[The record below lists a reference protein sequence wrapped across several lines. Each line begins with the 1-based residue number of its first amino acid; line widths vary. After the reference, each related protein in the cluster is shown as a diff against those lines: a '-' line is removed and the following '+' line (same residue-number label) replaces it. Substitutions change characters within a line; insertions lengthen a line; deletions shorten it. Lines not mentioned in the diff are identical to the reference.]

1 MAATKKSK
9 RNIEDDYSRTIARF
23 MEKVAIQHGGG
34 CWEWLAGK
42 DKDGY
47 GSFQYGGPRG
57 EQKFEKRRAH
67 RVSFDLFCGGLP
79 EGMLV
84 CHRCDNP
91 SCVNPDHLFLGSTKD
106 NVRDRINKGRSAAGE
121 SHGRHSSPE
130 SFRRG
135 AAKRR
140 RMFDFRGR
148 SMSLHEISAETG
160 IPLVSLRSRI
170 GRGWS
175 IERAVSVPPFHRG
188 QNLPGASVDVVIMRA
203 EVAR

>member
-67 RVSFDLFCGGLP
+67 RVSSVLWRFARRHARLP
-79 EGMLV
+79 Q
-84 CHRCDNP
+84 
-91 SCVNPDHLFLGSTKD
+91 
-106 NVRDRINKGRSAAGE
+106 VRQ
-121 SHGRHSSPE
+121 
-130 SFRRG
+130 
-135 AAKRR
+135 
-140 RMFDFRGR
+140 
-148 SMSLHEISAETG
+148 SL
-160 IPLVSLRSRI
+160 LRQS
-170 GRGWS
+170 
-175 IERAVSVPPFHRG
+175 
-188 QNLPGASVDVVIMRA
+188 
-203 EVAR
+203 

>member
-91 SCVNPDHLFLGSTKD
+91 SCV
-106 NVRDRINKGRSAAGE
+106 
-121 SHGRHSSPE
+121 
-130 SFRRG
+130 
-135 AAKRR
+135 
-140 RMFDFRGR
+140 
-148 SMSLHEISAETG
+148 
-160 IPLVSLRSRI
+160 
-170 GRGWS
+170 
-175 IERAVSVPPFHRG
+175 
-188 QNLPGASVDVVIMRA
+188 
-203 EVAR
+203 